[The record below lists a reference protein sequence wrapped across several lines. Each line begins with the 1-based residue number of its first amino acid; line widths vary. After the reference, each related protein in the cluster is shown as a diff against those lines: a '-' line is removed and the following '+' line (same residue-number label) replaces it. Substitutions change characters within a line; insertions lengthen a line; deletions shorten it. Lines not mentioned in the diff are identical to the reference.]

1 MEHDKILVPL
11 TEKAEEKHN
20 DNLENLKSEDLR
32 EEENDVSKCRKYVL
46 CKGNPM
52 ARIRDK
58 CNGSTGFGRCA
69 DRRRAELE
77 RDPGADLYRGE

>member
-46 CKGNPM
+46 CKGN
-52 ARIRDK
+52 
-58 CNGSTGFGRCA
+58 
-69 DRRRAELE
+69 
-77 RDPGADLYRGE
+77 